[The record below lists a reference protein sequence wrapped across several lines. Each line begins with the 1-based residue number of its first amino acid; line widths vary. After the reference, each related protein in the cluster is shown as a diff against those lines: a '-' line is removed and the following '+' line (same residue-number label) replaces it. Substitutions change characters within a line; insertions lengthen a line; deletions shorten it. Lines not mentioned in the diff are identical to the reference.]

1 MAGGK
6 FRAAS
11 DAALANETG
20 AARWIGL
27 LSTLPTREDGTGMV
41 EVSDAN
47 YARQAVAANTDWNA
61 VTTAAD
67 NLTRQTSI
75 NADKSFP
82 AAAALFNVKGWA
94 LFDAVSA
101 GNKRRWGPIV
111 DGSGNPVTGGQDVA
125 AGTTFIL
132 AADTVVISEA

>member
-27 LSTLPTREDGTGMV
+27 LSTLPTKEDGTGLV

-47 YARQAVAANTDWNA
+47 YARVAVTAGTDWSA

-75 NADKSFP
+75 NAQKSFP

-94 LFDAVSA
+94 LFDAA
-101 GNKRRWGPIV
+101 TLGNKRRWGPIV
-111 DGSGNPVTGGQDVA
+111 DGAGNPVAAGQDVA

-132 AADTVVISEA
+132 AANSVTISES